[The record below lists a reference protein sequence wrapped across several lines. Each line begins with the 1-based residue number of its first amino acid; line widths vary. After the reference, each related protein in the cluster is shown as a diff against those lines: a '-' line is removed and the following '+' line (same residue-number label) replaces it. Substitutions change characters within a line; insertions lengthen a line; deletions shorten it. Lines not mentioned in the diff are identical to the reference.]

1 MPASSSRSNKQPWHA
16 VSIVARG
23 AACEQAVA
31 LRDRRFLSGEEPP
44 PLPLPDCPFRH
55 RCSCIY
61 RHHSD
66 RRAGP
71 RRSVDETGIRSM
83 RTTDERRA
91 GRGRRSG
98 D

>member
-1 MPASSSRSNKQPWHA
+1 MSVSSTRSGKRTWHA

-23 AACEQAVA
+23 AACEQAMA
-31 LRDRRFLSGEEPP
+31 LRERRFLSKEAP
-44 PLPLPDCPFRH
+44 PLPLPDCPFHH

-61 RHHSD
+61 RHHAD
-66 RRAGP
+66 RRTGP
-71 RRSVDETGIRSM
+71 RRTVDETGIRSM
-83 RTTDERRA
+83 RTNDERRA